1 MIVEVL
7 GLIIAVGAMIIVI
20 VRRQLQQNRV
30 RTQTNLEE
38 SAAQVQLQLEDVA
51 DNVIKRIENRI
62 NHLELLIE
70 EADEKINLLDEK
82 IKLIGL
88 KETIIPKQPLTV
100 DQQTQSLADSSTGL
114 QNLQTKPPLVTK
126 RVFHESKTNQ
136 LVMKLLDSGHSME
149 DIAKKTGMGKGAILL
164 IKEMHKS

>member
-88 KETIIPKQPLTV
+88 KETIIAQQPLKV
-100 DQQTQSLADSSTGL
+100 DQQTQSLTDSSTGL
-114 QNLQTKPPLVTK
+114 QNIQTKPPLATK
-126 RVFHESKTNQ
+126 RGFHESKTNQ
-136 LVMKLLDSGHSME
+136 LVLKLLDSGHGLD